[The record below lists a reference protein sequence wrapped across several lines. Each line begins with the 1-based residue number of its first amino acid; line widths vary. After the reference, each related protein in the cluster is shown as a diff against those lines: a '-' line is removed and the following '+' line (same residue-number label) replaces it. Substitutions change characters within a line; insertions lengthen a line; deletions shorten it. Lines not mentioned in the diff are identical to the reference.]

1 MQKDLM
7 KKSKEMKR
15 IYEDIIHIF
24 ALNEGR
30 ISTNDLQLELET
42 SYKYT
47 KDVRTTV
54 NYLKR
59 LGAGAVE
66 GVKFTWVP
74 KGQHILEDLRE
85 LDRKDVLEYFEKKE
99 SKHQKKI
106 ASKKVIYGEEKAY
119 MRLAMES
126 IRKLDTL
133 SEKHHREI
141 EKRLGLSGMNESPY
155 FIDNEDM
162 ESVDMSDPDILY
174 LKEAITHDAITE
186 FRYTG
191 KSSKEWYVVEPYK
204 LIIFD
209 GLWYLFGKDCD
220 DTRQPYKTWRLI
232 HIKDV
237 DYEKDG
243 TLKHTMDDKDTENL
257 LKYADDAQF
266 KVCTEE
272 NKPHIKRDITVKLKI
287 YPEVIHLF
295 DHEAHIPGAVSEP
308 TAESD
313 GSLILTTK
321 VNTYNDIRAEIKS
334 WLPHIEILEPKELR
348 EELLMKVE
356 EYRDRFK
363 DEIER
368 IKEKSNAKV

>member
-1 MQKDLM
+1 MKKDLM

-15 IYEDIIHIF
+15 IYEDIICIF
-24 ALNEGR
+24 ALNEGK
-30 ISTNDLQLELET
+30 ISTKNLQLELET

-47 KDVRTTV
+47 KDVRTTT

-66 GVKFTWVP
+66 GVKFTWVH
-74 KGQHILEDLRE
+74 KGEHKLKDVRDKEK
-85 LDRKDVLEYFEKKE
+85 KDVLEYFEKKE
-99 SKHQKKI
+99 FKHQKKV
-106 ASKKVIYGEEKAY
+106 ASKKVIYAEEKAY

-133 SEKHHREI
+133 SEKHHKEI
-141 EKRLGLSGMNESPY
+141 ERRLGLSGMNESPY

-162 ESVDMSDPDILY
+162 ESVNMSNADILH
-174 LKEAITHDAITE
+174 LKEAIVKDTITE
-186 FRYTG
+186 FRYVG

-209 GLWYLFGKDCD
+209 GLWYLFGKDCND
-220 DTRQPYKTWRLI
+220 SKQPYKTWRLI
-232 HIKDV
+232 YIKDV

-243 TLKHTMDDKDTENL
+243 SFKHTMDDKDTENL
-257 LKYADDAQF
+257 LKHADDAQF
-266 KVCTEE
+266 EVCTKE
-272 NKPHIKRDITVKLKI
+272 NKPYIKRDISVKLKI
-287 YPEVIHLF
+287 YPEITHLF
-295 DHEAHIPGAVSEP
+295 DHEAHIPGEVSEP
-308 TAESD
+308 IVESD

-321 VNTYNDIRAEIKS
+321 INTYNDIRAEIKS
-334 WLPHIEILEPKELR
+334 WLPHIEILEPKEFR
-348 EELLMKVE
+348 EELLMKIE

-368 IKEKSNAKV
+368 IKQK